1 MIAYIDW
8 FVKRIEGIM
17 VRLLQTIAGLRA
29 YLEQESQGKTV
40 GLVPTMGALHQGHG
54 RLMEAARAEN
64 ELVVVSIFVNPL
76 QFGPQEDLDRYPQ
89 NLAADCEVC
98 DRLGVDVVFAPSAAE
113 MGITANPLDE
123 PTLIN
128 PPATMVAGLC
138 GNQRPGHFQGVA
150 TIVVQL
156 LNLVQPDRA
165 YFGRKDAQQLA
176 IIRRLVADLKISV
189 EIRPC
194 AIVREPSG
202 LAYSSRNQYLTPQQ
216 REQAAQLWQ
225 SLQQAHSAFERG
237 QTQVRPL
244 VEQVRRQLAAI
255 PDAVVDYVELV
266 DPEQL
271 TPLEEVKTAG
281 LLAIAVRFG
290 FTRLIDNITLRQ
302 RRPIIAIDGPAGVG
316 KSTVA
321 QRLAK
326 NLNLL
331 YLDTG
336 AMYRAMTWQ
345 VLELG
350 IDVEDGVAIAELASR
365 AEIQFIPEQP
375 VQRVLINGMEV
386 TTAIRTP
393 EVTRAVS
400 AVSSHRAVRAQLVWQ
415 QQQWGQQGGIV
426 AEGRDIGT
434 YVFPDAEVKIFLT
447 ASVIERARRRW
458 AELQQQGYGHLTVEE
473 VAAQLTERDRLDST
487 RQTAPLRQAEDA
499 IALCT
504 DGLTIPDVI
513 TRITEHYQAIAQPS
527 PAFQII

>member
-1 MIAYIDW
+1 
-8 FVKRIEGIM
+8 M

-29 YLEQESQGKTV
+29 YLDQESQGKTV
-40 GLVPTMGALHQGHG
+40 GLVPTMGALHPGHE
-54 RLMEAARAEN
+54 RLIAAARAEN
-64 ELVVVSIFVNPL
+64 KLVVVSIFVNPL
-76 QFGPQEDLDRYPQ
+76 QFGPNEDLDRYPQ
-89 NLAADCEVC
+89 DLEADCELC
-98 DRLGVDVVFAPSAAE
+98 DRLGVDVVFAPSATE
-113 MGITANPLDE
+113 MGITANPLDQ
-123 PTLIN
+123 PTLIQ
-128 PPATMVAGLC
+128 PPTTLVAGLC
-138 GNQRPGHFQGVA
+138 GTQRPGHFQGVA

-156 LNLVQPDRA
+156 LNLVQPSRA

-176 IIRRLVADLKISV
+176 MIRRLVADLKIPV

-202 LAYSSRNQYLTPQQ
+202 LAYSSRNQYLTPPQ
-216 REQAAQLWQ
+216 RQQAAQLWQ
-225 SLQQAHSAFERG
+225 SLQQAQASFSQG
-237 QTQVRPL
+237 QTQARPL
-244 VEQVRRQLAAI
+244 VEQVRRQLEAI
-255 PDAVVDYVELV
+255 PDVVVDYVELV
-266 DPEQL
+266 EPGQL
-271 TPLEEVKTAG
+271 TPLEEIKTAG

-290 FTRLIDNITLRQ
+290 STRLIDNITLRQ

-316 KSTVA
+316 KSTVT
-321 QRLAK
+321 QQLAK

-350 IDVEDGVAIAELASR
+350 VDVADGVAIAELASR
-365 AEIQFIPEQP
+365 AQIQFIPAQP
-375 VQRVLINGMEV
+375 VQRVLINGIEV

-393 EVTRAVS
+393 EVTAAVS
-400 AVSSHRAVRAQLVWQ
+400 TVAAHRAVRAQLVRQ
-415 QQQWGQQGGIV
+415 QQQWGKQGGIV

-447 ASVIERARRRW
+447 ASVMERARRRW
-458 AELQQQGYGHLTVEE
+458 AELQQQGYQTLTVEA
-473 VAAQLTERDRLDST
+473 VAAQIAERDHLDST

-504 DGLTIPDVI
+504 DGLTIPDVV